1 MYVYVS
7 SDSPST
13 ALAVFPRPRGRTHA
27 KHFEIEPDVFVGI
40 VDAATVATATGA
52 EQFKLATIDP
62 KNYLDSKAM
71 LEAGDPVGGKM
82 ILDVRAA
89 VATALINS
97 AIYSFKCPNIEI
109 MLPADKLAPVARTI
123 KKRAEY
129 VRKTAELLTS
139 TSGGDDVEEAFAM
152 YKMVAKV
159 SAMLL
164 RHRGGWIAATADAA
178 EPEAVEETGFGF
190 DKMARKPELKLVGEA
205 EGTADEESG
214 VFWPKPDKT
223 YILQD
228 NVDRLFKTIQAA
240 SEKAPQN
247 VRLVGPHGCGKTEMA
262 IQFAARYNR
271 PLLIMDCANLREA
284 RDWFGY
290 KSAKEG
296 TVFWHESQFVKA
308 VEAGNHVILLDE
320 LNRATPHVLNTLLP
334 LLDARRFTYLEERG
348 AVIKVG
354 PNTVF
359 CASMNEG
366 AGYTGTSALDMAL
379 GDRFPRVVELTYLPE
394 ADEAG
399 LLMRRTGLNSDIA
412 TRLVQT
418 ANKVRADAT
427 GINATMS
434 KAISTR
440 QLLAAAHDF
449 VLGGVDTLTFTIIN
463 HFSPDGDNDSE
474 RAKVTAIIQGKFGD
488 VMEEAKVKRGA

>member
-7 SDSPST
+7 TENPST
-13 ALAVFPRPRGRTHA
+13 PLAVFPRSRGRVLPGHTEV
-27 KHFEIEPDVFVGI
+27 FTDVFVAVVDRETVKEAVSPDQFKSARMPESQLRDEAGNIRPDIKAAI
-40 VDAATVATATGA
+40 VEGLLMATAYGF
-52 EQFKLATIDP
+52 Q
-62 KNYLDSKAM
+62 
-71 LEAGDPVGGKM
+71 
-82 ILDVRAA
+82 
-89 VATALINS
+89 
-97 AIYSFKCPNIEI
+97 CPNLEI
-109 MLPADKLAPVARTI
+109 VMPADKLA
-123 KKRAEY
+123 
-129 VRKTAELLTS
+129 
-139 TSGGDDVEEAFAM
+139 
-152 YKMVAKV
+152 VAKRSIGKHSVGIARALDELAIAENRADDNAVNGALELYMAAHKV
-159 SAMLL
+159 STMLL
-164 RHRGGWIAATADAA
+164 RHRGGWNINTAGLEVEA
-178 EPEAVEETGFGF
+178 EAEETGFGF
-190 DKMARKPELKLVGEA
+190 DKMAGKPELKLVAEA
-205 EGTADEESG
+205 EGVADEESG

-223 YILQD
+223 YILHE

-262 IQFAARYNR
+262 IQFAARYSR

-290 KSAKEG
+290 KSAKDG

-308 VEAGNHVILLDE
+308 VESGNHVILLDE

-394 ADEAG
+394 ADEVS
-399 LLMRRTGLNSDIA
+399 LLVRRTGVNSDIA
-412 TRLVQT
+412 ARLVQT
-418 ANKVRADAT
+418 ANKVRADST

-440 QLLAAAHDF
+440 QLLAAAADF
-449 VLGGVDTLTFTIIN
+449 VLGGVDTLTFTLIN
-463 HFSPDGDNDSE
+463 HFSPDGDSDSE

-488 VMEEAKVKRGA
+488 VMEAAKAKRGA